1 MSGLPIIGSL
11 FPKSSSAPAT
21 PQIIPAPIPP
31 PPAAAAASDPAAN
44 AARTQALAQ
53 ASRAKGRKDTLITGG
68 RGVQG
73 DANVSQQSLIGL
85 ATPKATPGG

>member
-1 MSGLPIIGSL
+1 MSGLPIIGNL
-11 FPKSSSAPAT
+11 FAPKSST
-21 PQIIPAPIPP
+21 PSPPPLLPAPVPP

-73 DANVSQQSLIGL
+73 DAAVSRESLIGL